1 MKRPWTNLA
10 PCPLGKDLI
19 GTHPKRL
26 YFYLAG
32 RPHLPFPDPEPRVA
46 TTARIITP
54 SLSSGTDEAEEDL
67 SRRRSE
73 MSPSPGLDLNDSI
86 MDFDVSSL
94 TRSTSFPNSHLS
106 SGAPTP
112 CLAQS
117 RSSPALE
124 RDEHEFTQTA
134 NALQQLR
141 RESAQNAK
149 LTTLDVKL
157 EISPPEDPMSLEDES
172 EEIVA
177 LRNIEAA
184 DTVFGQSDTSLFMH
198 KSMYLLSSPMMAPQ
212 KDPESVPEKLSPFPL
227 TLVPVDDKME
237 SSFAWTELKS
247 PETVELDELE
257 NLFESY

>member
-1 MKRPWTNLA
+1 
-10 PCPLGKDLI
+10 
-19 GTHPKRL
+19 
-26 YFYLAG
+26 
-32 RPHLPFPDPEPRVA
+32 
-46 TTARIITP
+46 
-54 SLSSGTDEAEEDL
+54 
-67 SRRRSE
+67 
-73 MSPSPGLDLNDSI
+73 

-94 TRSTSFPNSHLS
+94 TRTTSFPTSHLS

-112 CLAQS
+112 GLAQS

-141 RESAQNAK
+141 RQTAQNAK
-149 LTTLDVKL
+149 LTVPEVKL
-157 EISPPEDPMSLEDES
+157 ELFPSEDPMTLEDES
-172 EEIVA
+172 EESVA

-184 DTVFGQSDTSLFMH
+184 DAVFGQSDTSLFMR

-212 KDPESVPEKLSPFPL
+212 KDPETVREKPSPLPL
-227 TLVPVDDKME
+227 TLVPLEDKIE